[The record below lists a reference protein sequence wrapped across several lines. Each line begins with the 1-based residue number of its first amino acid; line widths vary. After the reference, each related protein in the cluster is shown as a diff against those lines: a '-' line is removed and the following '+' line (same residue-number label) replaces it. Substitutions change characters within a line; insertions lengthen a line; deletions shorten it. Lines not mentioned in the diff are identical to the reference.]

1 MKIER
6 AIKNKKQLQYF
17 SLSNIMAIDF
27 VFNSG
32 RSLDC
37 SPTKDKQTAIKKW
50 IYNITELPMFTK
62 TTNFDLKYDD
72 YNDINNNNNKNIC

>member
-17 SLSNIMAIDF
+17 SFPNNMTIDF

-32 RSLDC
+32 RSLDF
-37 SPTKDKQTAIKKW
+37 SPTKDKRTAIKKW
-50 IYNITELPMFTK
+50 IYNITELPNHVKKKQPILT
-62 TTNFDLKYDD
+62 
-72 YNDINNNNNKNIC
+72 

>member
-27 VFNSG
+27 GFNSG
-32 RSLDC
+32 RSLDF
-37 SPTKDKQTAIKKW
+37 SPTKDKRTAIKKW
-50 IYNITELPMFTK
+50 IYNITELPNHVK
-62 TTNFDLKYDD
+62 K
-72 YNDINNNNNKNIC
+72 NNQF

>member
-17 SLSNIMAIDF
+17 SLPNSMAIDF

-32 RSLDC
+32 RSLDF
-37 SPTKDKQTAIKKW
+37 SPTKDKRTAIKKW
-50 IYNITELPMFTK
+50 IYNITELPNYVK
-62 TTNFDLKYDD
+62 K
-72 YNDINNNNNKNIC
+72 NNQF

>member
-17 SLSNIMAIDF
+17 SLPNSMAIDF

-32 RSLDC
+32 RSLDF
-37 SPTKDKQTAIKKW
+37 SPTKDKRTAIKKW
-50 IYNITELPMFTK
+50 IDNITELPNHVK
-62 TTNFDLKYDD
+62 K
-72 YNDINNNNNKNIC
+72 NNQF

>member
-50 IYNITELPMFTK
+50 IYITELPNHVHK
-62 TTNFDLKYDD
+62 
-72 YNDINNNNNKNIC
+72 NNQF